1 MPTPNPERLLAP
13 IIVSDRTSLSR
24 TTLWRLTKKGRFPA
38 PVQVSPGRV
47 AWSESAVSAWIAA
60 QLADSNCPD

>member
-1 MPTPNPERLLAP
+1 MHTPNAERLLAP
-13 IIVSDRTSLSR
+13 IVVSDRTSLSR
-24 TTLWRLTKKGRFPA
+24 TTLWRLTKKGQFPT

-60 QLADSNCPD
+60 HLSSNCQG

>member
-1 MPTPNPERLLAP
+1 MNPRHPERLLAP

-24 TTLWRLTKKGRFPA
+24 TTLWRLTKKGKFPA
-38 PVQVSPGRV
+38 PAQVSPGRV

-60 QLADSNCPD
+60 HLAASNRSA

>member
-1 MPTPNPERLLAP
+1 MHTTNAERLLAP
-13 IIVSDRTSLSR
+13 IVVSDRTSLSR
-24 TTLWRLTKKGRFPA
+24 TTLWRLTKKGQFPT

-60 QLADSNCPD
+60 HLSSDCQD